1 MTEIVSRETVSRS
14 LDRRL
19 FLQQT
24 ACGLGT
30 VALGHLL
37 SRDGQ
42 GAGTSL
48 AAGDRSHPLAPR
60 QPHFP
65 PRARNVIFIFMAG
78 APSQLD
84 LFDPK
89 PEMRRLHGQPVP
101 GSFLDGLEDPLI
113 KGSAVVFASP
123 RTFRRYGESGTEY
136 SDYVTHL
143 GGVADH
149 ACMVRSVYTDVANH
163 HPAQLIMNCGT
174 NLWGHPSF
182 GSWVNWGLGNAADN
196 MPGFVVLLS
205 NSGHGVDGG
214 ASLWSNGF
222 LPSIYR
228 GTTFRSSGDPILHLT
243 SPEGVTRKAQSGRLR
258 AVADLNRLRQV
269 RTGDAEIAARM
280 ANYQLAY
287 RMQSAGPEL
296 LDFSGES
303 QATHRL
309 YGLDAEKTRW
319 FGTNCLL
326 ARRMVERGV
335 RFVQLYHSTWD
346 DHSNLNANLKTN
358 CDMTDLPA
366 AGLITDLAQRGL
378 LEDTLVVWGGE
389 FGRTPMHEIRRTSGP
404 GSDGRDHH
412 RFAFSM
418 LFYGGGVRGGTV
430 IGQTDELGYHPTED
444 AIHAHDLQATM
455 LHCLGFD
462 HELLTYR
469 HQGRDFRLTDVGGNV
484 IEKMLA

>member
-1 MTEIVSRETVSRS
+1 MPVDLPDFSDTPDTLSRS

-30 VALGHLL
+30 VALGNLM
-37 SRDGQ
+37 SRDGL
-42 GAGTSL
+42 GAE
-48 AAGDRSHPLAPR
+48 RRHPLAGR
-60 QPHFP
+60 APHHA

-89 PEMRRLHGQPVP
+89 PEMQKLNGQAVP
-101 GSFLDGLEDPLI
+101 ESFLDGLEDPLI
-113 KGSAVVFASP
+113 KGSAQVYASP
-123 RTFRRYGESGTEY
+123 RTFRHYGESGTEY

-174 NLWGHPSF
+174 NQWGHPSL
-182 GSWVNWGLGNAADN
+182 GSWVSWGLGNAADN

-228 GTTFRSSGDPILHLT
+228 GTTFRSSGDPILHLN
-243 SPEGVTRKAQSGRLR
+243 SPEGMTRGVQAGRLA
-258 AVADLNRLRQV
+258 AVADLNRLRLS
-269 RTGDAEIAARM
+269 RTGDREIAARM
-280 ANYQLAY
+280 ANYELAY

-303 QATHRL
+303 QATHTL

-389 FGRTPMHEIRRTSGP
+389 FGRTPMHEVRRSP
-404 GSDGRDHH
+404 AKGSEGRDHH

-418 LFYGGGVRGGTV
+418 LFYGGGIRGGTV
-430 IGQTDELGYHPTED
+430 IGKTDELGYHPAED

-455 LHCLGFD
+455 LDCLGFD

-469 HQGRDFRLTDVGGNV
+469 HQGRDFRLTDVGGTV
-484 IEKMLA
+484 VEKMLA

>member
-1 MTEIVSRETVSRS
+1 MTAVPPGFLDPLSRS
-14 LDRRL
+14 LGRRA

-24 ACGLGT
+24 ACGLGS
-30 VALGHLL
+30 VALGSLL
-37 SRDGQ
+37 SRDGL
-42 GAGTSL
+42 GAGSRHSL
-48 AAGDRSHPLAPR
+48 AARE
-60 QPHFP
+60 PHFT

-89 PEMRRLHGQPVP
+89 PAMKKLHGQAVP
-101 GSFLDGLEDPLI
+101 DSFLAGLEDPLI
-113 KGSAVVFASP
+113 KGSARVFASP

-136 SDYVTHL
+136 SDYVTQL
-143 GGVADH
+143 GGVADR

-182 GSWVNWGLGNAADN
+182 GSWVSWGLGNAADN

-222 LPSIYR
+222 LPSLYR
-228 GTTFRSSGDPILHLT
+228 GTTFRSSGDPILHLAN
-243 SPEGVTRKAQSGRLR
+243 PEGVTRGAQAGRLR
-258 AVADLNRLRQV
+258 AVADLNRLRSL
-269 RTGDAEIAARM
+269 RTGDDEIAARM
-280 ANYQLAY
+280 ANYELAY

-309 YGLDAEKTRW
+309 YGLDTEKTRW
-319 FGTNCLL
+319 FGSNCLL
-326 ARRMVERGV
+326 ARRMAERGV

-366 AGLITDLAQRGL
+366 AGLVRDLAQRGL

-389 FGRTPMHEIRRTSGP
+389 FGRTPMHEVRRSPAP
-404 GSDGRDHH
+404 GSDGRDPH

-418 LFYGGGVRGGTV
+418 LFYGGGIRGGTV
-430 IGQTDELGYHPTED
+430 IGKTDELGYHPVEQP
-444 AIHAHDLQATM
+444 IHAHDLQATM

-462 HELLTYR
+462 HELLTFR

-484 IEKMLA
+484 VETMLA

>member
-378 LEDTLVVWGGE
+378 LEDTLVVWGG
-389 FGRTPMHEIRRTSGP
+389 GNSAAHRCTR
-404 GSDGRDHH
+404 SDGH
-412 RFAFSM
+412 RGRAVMAATTIASHSRCCSTVAAF
-418 LFYGGGVRGGTV
+418 VAER
-430 IGQTDELGYHPTED
+430 
-444 AIHAHDLQATM
+444 
-455 LHCLGFD
+455 
-462 HELLTYR
+462 
-469 HQGRDFRLTDVGGNV
+469 
-484 IEKMLA
+484 

>member
-1 MTEIVSRETVSRS
+1 VSAAFPGSSDSLSRS
-14 LDRRL
+14 FGRRV
-19 FLQQT
+19 FLQRT

-30 VALGHLL
+30 VALGSLL
-37 SRDGQ
+37 SRDGL
-42 GAGTSL
+42 GAGTAAPL
-48 AAGDRSHPLAPR
+48 AARE
-60 QPHFP
+60 PHFA

-89 PEMRRLHGQPVP
+89 PAMQKLHGEPVP
-101 GSFLDGLEDPLI
+101 GSFLAGLEDPLI
-113 KGSAVVFASP
+113 KGSARVFASP
-123 RTFRRYGESGTEY
+123 RTFLRYGESGTEY
-136 SDYVTHL
+136 SDYVPHL
-143 GGVADH
+143 GGVGDH

-182 GSWVNWGLGNAADN
+182 GSWVSWGLGNAADN

-228 GTTFRSSGDPILHLT
+228 GTTFRSKGDPILHLAN
-243 SPEGVTRKAQSGRLR
+243 PEGMTRRAQAGRLQ
-258 AVADLNRLRQV
+258 AVADLNRLRSL

-280 ANYQLAY
+280 ANYELAY
-287 RMQSAGPEL
+287 RMQSAGPDL

-303 QATHRL
+303 QATHQL

-366 AGLITDLAQRGL
+366 AGLVRDLAQRGL

-389 FGRTPMHEIRRTSGP
+389 FGRTPMHEVRRSPAP

-418 LFYGGGVRGGTV
+418 LFYGGGIRGGTV
-430 IGQTDELGYHPTED
+430 VGKTDELGYHPVEQP
-444 AIHAHDLQATM
+444 IHAHDLQATM

-462 HELLTYR
+462 HELLTFR

-484 IEKMLA
+484 VEKMLA